1 MGVVTGT
8 LFKGLNFGG
17 IDSRDYG
24 VYITG
29 EAVYN
34 APVRDVEMITVPG
47 RNGAYALDRGRFE
60 NITVTYPAGM
70 MEGTAA
76 DFADNISD
84 FRNALAALTG
94 YQRLTDDYNP
104 AEYRQAVYTG
114 GLEVEAATGHNAG
127 EFEIVFECKPQRFLT
142 SGEDEIAV
150 TSGDTVTNPTL
161 FDSHPLL
168 AVTGYGTI
176 NIGGGD
182 ITLANV
188 PIGYVTPGFRVAL
201 PTTIDQSLFQTGDPV
216 TIGDIRLSCTF
227 ENIYGTT
234 ISSVSNVSGGTQTEV
249 SFNGASLS
257 VSTTLSSYGI
267 TVGSYSVMPVT
278 VTFDINNGSNSLSV
292 GFRVTYTV
300 STSELWLN
308 VIVNPSGTPPF
319 VANVTG
325 KGGVVSSISGVSSVN
340 SVGNPAFIDLDIGE
354 AYKVE
359 AGEIVSINKNVRI
372 PALLPT
378 LTPGANTVTFS
389 NTFTD
394 VKITPRWWKV

>member
-1 MGVVTGT
+1 MAIATGSMY
-8 LFKGLNFGG
+8 KGFTFGG
-17 IDSRDYG
+17 ISSKDYG
-24 VYITG
+24 VYISG
-29 EAVYN
+29 DGVFN
-34 APVRDVEMITVPG
+34 APEKDVEMISIPG
-47 RNGAYALDRGRFE
+47 RSGSFAQDHGRWL
-60 NITVTYPAGM
+60 NIEVAYPAGLFGSD
-70 MEGTAA
+70 ET
-76 DFADNISD
+76 DFAQAISD
-84 FRNALAALTG
+84 LRNALASKKG
-94 YQRLTDDYNP
+94 YQVLEDDYHP
-104 AEYRQAVYTG
+104 GEFRQAIYHS
-114 GLEVEAATGHNAG
+114 GLEVTPAQLKAG
-127 EFEIVFECKPQRFLT
+127 EFTITFDCKPQRWLT

-308 VIVNPSGTPPF
+308 VIVNPSGTQPF

-325 KGGVVSSISGVSSVN
+325 KGGIVSSISGVSSVN

-359 AGEIVSINKNVRI
+359 AGEIVSINKNVQI